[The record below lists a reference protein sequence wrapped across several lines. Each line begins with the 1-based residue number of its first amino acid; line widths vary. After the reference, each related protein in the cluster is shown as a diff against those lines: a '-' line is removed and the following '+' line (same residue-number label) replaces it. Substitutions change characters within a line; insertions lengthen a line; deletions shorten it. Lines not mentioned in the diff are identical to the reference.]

1 MQSKLCLGQV
11 DAGHGMTP
19 FMTYTG
25 QRGNG
30 RNTQGTPVINSGAS
44 FHFGKVGSG
53 ASINIGSSFN
63 SNNQSVSATPSALN
77 PVQSKRNF

>member
-30 RNTQGTPVINSGAS
+30 GNTQSMPVINSGTS
-44 FHFGKVGSG
+44 FAPPSEAV
-53 ASINIGSSFN
+53 NI
-63 SNNQSVSATPSALN
+63 
-77 PVQSKRNF
+77 KIC